1 MKPKYIA
8 LAVSLAFSGTVSAED
23 VVNIPDITVT
33 ASPVVE
39 EIGIDAYSSTS
50 ALVTEDQ
57 LRDQNAVDLAAA
69 MRRTPGVQIT
79 RYNPVGAYGGDQG
92 GAVFIR
98 GMGVSRPGSEIK
110 TYVDGVPLYVG
121 VWGHPALDM
130 LPINGMENI
139 TVYKSPQPH
148 INGNN
153 FASINLQTKS
163 AIEDGI
169 HGDARISAGSFSTV
183 VEQANIFGKQGPV
196 DFMLAQGYASSD
208 GDRKNSEGDL
218 RNAMG
223 KIGFQFNEHWKASLG
238 FVYANNEVQDPGD
251 SRAAPPA
258 ITPEYKSRVGMVTAA
273 LSHQHGD
280 WKGEFRLYNT
290 DGHSD
295 LYNDSVWG
303 TFLTE
308 FDMKGLRWK
317 EAFSPWT
324 GGTVTAGLDIDR
336 LSGNVRGAN
345 TGGTVDVPDFRLTS
359 PYLALSQTVNVSEGW
374 ALVPS
379 AGVRFYDHNQYESKT
394 APHAGLSLVS
404 NKVTLFANVSRGIN
418 YPGQEGPALQ
428 AALPFMFAGTT
439 WQQLSPEENNHRE
452 VGVKFAPTESTQV
465 DISLFSDKIKN
476 RYVYD
481 LAFGATTYY
490 NTGGYRMNGAELSVK
505 QQITSNWT
513 LFGGLTLLDPSI
525 NNLPYT
531 PDKALT
537 AGINGQIGPIKV
549 VLDAQYQDEVWALN
563 KSRNT
568 LTANTTKVDSFAIV
582 NARLSYPLPGIGQK
596 GEVFLAVENLFD
608 RDYEYRPGYTMPGVS
623 GQIGLSASF

>member
-1 MKPKYIA
+1 MKPKHIA
-8 LAVSLAFSGTVSAED
+8 LAVSLAFSSTAYAED
-23 VVNIPDITVT
+23 AVNIPDITVT

-39 EIGIDAYSSTS
+39 EISIDAYSSTA

-208 GDRKNSEGDL
+208 GDRKNSEGNL

-336 LSGNVRGAN
+336 LSGSVRGAN

-359 PYLALSQTVNVSEGW
+359 PYMALSQTVSVSEGW

-525 NNLPYT
+525 NHLPYT

-537 AGINGQIGPIKV
+537 AGINGQIGPVTV

-568 LTANTTKVDSFAIV
+568 LAANTTKVDSFAIV

-623 GQIGLSASF
+623 GQVGLSASF